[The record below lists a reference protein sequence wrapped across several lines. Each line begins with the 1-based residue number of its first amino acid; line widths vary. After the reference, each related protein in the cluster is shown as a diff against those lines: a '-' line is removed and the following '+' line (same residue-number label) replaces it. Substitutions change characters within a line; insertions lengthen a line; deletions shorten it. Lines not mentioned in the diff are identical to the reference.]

1 MKKVTLV
8 TTVNMLIAI
17 QRAKLALV
25 LLAAVSMT
33 LLWASPAKA
42 GTTITQSTCPVVI
55 SQPGEYT
62 LGTNMIPSTPGAHGP
77 TSVPR
82 EYSPG

>member
-25 LLAAVSMT
+25 LLAAVLS
-33 LLWASPAKA
+33 
-42 GTTITQSTCPVVI
+42 G
-55 SQPGEYT
+55 
-62 LGTNMIPSTPGAHGP
+62 
-77 TSVPR
+77 
-82 EYSPG
+82 